1 MTKRKIT
8 RLTKKTN
15 NIPKAIENSLKEHA
29 TVSTTRSAA
38 TTLVPKSPTGRT
50 LKQTAATLAA
60 VVRSPAALDSTIVH
74 PTVASLAGQVNPL
87 NAVQVSNL
95 ASTVTTLVAKTP
107 QRRNQPILSPYD
119 TFAAHDQTTEG
130 GTKSYE
136 NRIQNLHKLKKD
148 LKGLEKDTSDFAKK
162 QLKITKA
169 ENFLRKGKKTGGDYK
184 EHELT
189 VLDAKAAKAAKSLSD
204 KEAKQRKA
212 AEHHIM
218 LANSRII
225 KFQSSLES
233 LADKMK
239 SNADKTKTLA
249 AYKSAALNVLEEEK
263 GKAKGIEDY
272 LKANTGK
279 TNPVNDNIDK
289 QKKASAELI
298 QHLQRAVKLNEAGFA
313 EFEDKRRILSAME
326 ANQEYELGN
335 SMIQGGGSLSTSTYR
350 GKNED
355 TTTSTPQDTSPYEI
369 WLYKEAKEQYK
380 RDNAAK
386 GKKFNEL
393 SEEEQH
399 KYNKQYV
406 YANRSAK
413 IKEYERSLSPAGKV
427 EGYLDESGG
436 KTFQV
441 TGANIKFNVGS
452 DGLLITSVEGDI
464 SELNA
469 VVRVRRKKDNGDL
482 SHISDMIEFKDG
494 KIVGL
499 HLNTEEDSTGPTKSQ
514 LNVSA
519 IQALA
524 IWLDRG
530 ATDSTLTPP
539 TAIPQHSAP
548 TVDATVTQQQAAELA
563 QARFQEQTVKLEAA
577 ELAQARFQEQ
587 TVKLEAAELARAR
600 FQEQTV
606 KLEAAELARARFQ
619 EQTVKLEAAELAQA
633 RFQEQ
638 TVKLGAAELARARFQ
653 EQTVK
658 LEAAELAQARFQ
670 EQTVKLG
677 AAELAQARLPQQ
689 SAINELSLENSRNQ
703 EQNTGQNVKKKL
715 EERTAKSVKALHFI
729 EERMRLNEIA
739 LQRNNKPYLQK
750 QHDTLKQQVAIYK
763 ENSIKW
769 TKEYEDNVEKIL
781 TSGQPQKQQQL
792 RQQQALYNRL
802 EKINSEQSTA
812 INHLLAESLFQ
823 LNTLNTLESFRKNE
837 MRLNGLVRLEEQK
850 DLQKLQKKIDRKLN
864 TVEPLP
870 KSKKLEEL
878 FIQLK
883 QSQTKL
889 QDIESLAKYH
899 EDKSVE
905 LCKAITVNLELAS
918 KTQGKEQLQYFREAK
933 EQQNNLEKIQQ
944 AQEKFLLNHWHQLQL
959 QQSGLQLVQQDAQ
972 IMQIELTPE
981 RTEELETTRTLYEN
995 QYEKIR
1001 GYDDQ
1006 LYNQSLNSLNW
1017 AQLQEQQDQLEQEQD
1032 ELDEQ
1037 QQYLDSQQLQQQP
1050 IKSNLENTLEALSDL
1065 IEESQTE
1072 AHHSATS
1079 YLDKEYEQQQ
1089 EKAKPLRQELRKQQ
1103 KQLDD
1108 LRNKAEDNERLL
1120 NEQQWLFEGSSDSKE
1135 RAQINEQLELL
1146 KNLVILQKE
1155 KDKLDEAGV
1164 KKPGQTH
1171 TSYMEVL
1178 EALPEKID
1186 SLEKKLQQL
1195 AEKQQ
1200 SQLDNMVAKG
1210 NVVLSALKELEAKE
1224 NTFAY
1229 NLQDLSVLQ
1238 DMAIPRLEEKKIP
1251 KEMEGF
1257 TSTTLSLDPAH
1268 LTTESREKRKQLQQQ
1283 KAVVNTPI
1291 QPVQTQSNDHKITPD
1306 DDNSVKGKIAKY
1318 NAMIQA
1324 QALAAGSSIINI
1336 SPNRIPNAHKKE
1348 VHSHKEKLKR

>member
-1 MTKRKIT
+1 M
-8 RLTKKTN
+8 
-15 NIPKAIENSLKEHA
+15 
-29 TVSTTRSAA
+29 
-38 TTLVPKSPTGRT
+38 
-50 LKQTAATLAA
+50 
-60 VVRSPAALDSTIVH
+60 
-74 PTVASLAGQVNPL
+74 
-87 NAVQVSNL
+87 
-95 ASTVTTLVAKTP
+95 
-107 QRRNQPILSPYD
+107 
-119 TFAAHDQTTEG
+119 
-130 GTKSYE
+130 
-136 NRIQNLHKLKKD
+136 
-148 LKGLEKDTSDFAKK
+148 
-162 QLKITKA
+162 
-169 ENFLRKGKKTGGDYK
+169 
-184 EHELT
+184 
-189 VLDAKAAKAAKSLSD
+189 
-204 KEAKQRKA
+204 
-212 AEHHIM
+212 
-218 LANSRII
+218 
-225 KFQSSLES
+225 
-233 LADKMK
+233 
-239 SNADKTKTLA
+239 
-249 AYKSAALNVLEEEK
+249 
-263 GKAKGIEDY
+263 
-272 LKANTGK
+272 
-279 TNPVNDNIDK
+279 
-289 QKKASAELI
+289 
-298 QHLQRAVKLNEAGFA
+298 
-313 EFEDKRRILSAME
+313 
-326 ANQEYELGN
+326 
-335 SMIQGGGSLSTSTYR
+335 
-350 GKNED
+350 
-355 TTTSTPQDTSPYEI
+355 
-369 WLYKEAKEQYK
+369 
-380 RDNAAK
+380 
-386 GKKFNEL
+386 
-393 SEEEQH
+393 
-399 KYNKQYV
+399 
-406 YANRSAK
+406 
-413 IKEYERSLSPAGKV
+413 
-427 EGYLDESGG
+427 
-436 KTFQV
+436 
-441 TGANIKFNVGS
+441 
-452 DGLLITSVEGDI
+452 
-464 SELNA
+464 
-469 VVRVRRKKDNGDL
+469 
-482 SHISDMIEFKDG
+482 
-494 KIVGL
+494 
-499 HLNTEEDSTGPTKSQ
+499 
-514 LNVSA
+514 
-519 IQALA
+519 
-524 IWLDRG
+524 
-530 ATDSTLTPP
+530 TPP

-548 TVDATVTQQQAAELA
+548 TVDATVTQQQ
-563 QARFQEQTVKLEAA
+563 
-577 ELAQARFQEQ
+577 
-587 TVKLEAAELARAR
+587 
-600 FQEQTV
+600 
-606 KLEAAELARARFQ
+606 
-619 EQTVKLEAAELAQA
+619 AAELAQA

-658 LEAAELAQARFQ
+658 LEAAELAQAR
-670 EQTVKLG
+670 
-677 AAELAQARLPQQ
+677 LPQQ

-715 EERTAKSVKALHFI
+715 

-972 IMQIELTPE
+972 IMQIELTTE

-1006 LYNQSLNSLNW
+1006 LYNQSLNSLNSLNW
-1017 AQLQEQQDQLEQEQD
+1017 AQLQEQQDQLEQQQD

-1268 LTTESREKRKQLQQQ
+1268 LTTESREKMKQWQQQKAATIGKPMQPVQSQSDSHTIAAEKAAMPREMEDSTSTTLSLNQENMEKRKQLQQQ

>member
-1 MTKRKIT
+1 M
-8 RLTKKTN
+8 
-15 NIPKAIENSLKEHA
+15 
-29 TVSTTRSAA
+29 
-38 TTLVPKSPTGRT
+38 
-50 LKQTAATLAA
+50 
-60 VVRSPAALDSTIVH
+60 
-74 PTVASLAGQVNPL
+74 
-87 NAVQVSNL
+87 
-95 ASTVTTLVAKTP
+95 
-107 QRRNQPILSPYD
+107 
-119 TFAAHDQTTEG
+119 
-130 GTKSYE
+130 
-136 NRIQNLHKLKKD
+136 
-148 LKGLEKDTSDFAKK
+148 
-162 QLKITKA
+162 
-169 ENFLRKGKKTGGDYK
+169 RKGKKTGGDYK

-263 GKAKGIEDY
+263 RKAKGIEDY
-272 LKANTGK
+272 LKANTSK

-350 GKNED
+350 GKNEN

-469 VVRVRRKKDNGDL
+469 VVRVRRKKNNGDL

-524 IWLDRG
+524 IRLDRG

-577 ELAQARFQEQ
+577 ELAR
-587 TVKLEAAELARAR
+587 
-600 FQEQTV
+600 
-606 KLEAAELARARFQ
+606 
-619 EQTVKLEAAELAQA
+619 A

-658 LEAAELAQARFQ
+658 LE
-670 EQTVKLG
+670 

-715 EERTAKSVKALHFI
+715 EERTAKSVKALHLI

-769 TKEYEDNVEKIL
+769 TKEYEDNVEQIL

-823 LNTLNTLESFRKNE
+823 LKTLNTLESFRKNE

-870 KSKKLEEL
+870 KSEKLEEL

-883 QSQTKL
+883 QSQTEL
-889 QDIESLAKYH
+889 QDIESLAKYY

-905 LCKAITVNLELAS
+905 LCEAIAVNLELAS
-918 KTQGKEQLQYFREAK
+918 KTQGKEQLQYFQEAQ

-972 IMQIELTPE
+972 IMQIELTTE

-1001 GYDDQ
+1001 GYDNQ

-1017 AQLQEQQDQLEQEQD
+1017 AQLQEQQD

-1065 IEESQTE
+1065 IEEPQTE

-1229 NLQDLSVLQ
+1229 NLQNLSVLQ

-1251 KEMEGF
+1251 KEMEGS
-1257 TSTTLSLDPAH
+1257 TSTTLSLDPAL
-1268 LTTESREKRKQLQQQ
+1268 LTTESMEKMKQWQQQKAATIGMPIQPVQSQSDSHTIATEKAAMPREMEDSTSTTLSLDPALLTTESMEKMKQWQQQKAAMPREREDSTSTTLSLNQENMEKRKQLQQQ

>member
-1 MTKRKIT
+1 
-8 RLTKKTN
+8 
-15 NIPKAIENSLKEHA
+15 
-29 TVSTTRSAA
+29 
-38 TTLVPKSPTGRT
+38 
-50 LKQTAATLAA
+50 
-60 VVRSPAALDSTIVH
+60 
-74 PTVASLAGQVNPL
+74 
-87 NAVQVSNL
+87 
-95 ASTVTTLVAKTP
+95 
-107 QRRNQPILSPYD
+107 
-119 TFAAHDQTTEG
+119 
-130 GTKSYE
+130 
-136 NRIQNLHKLKKD
+136 
-148 LKGLEKDTSDFAKK
+148 
-162 QLKITKA
+162 
-169 ENFLRKGKKTGGDYK
+169 
-184 EHELT
+184 
-189 VLDAKAAKAAKSLSD
+189 
-204 KEAKQRKA
+204 
-212 AEHHIM
+212 
-218 LANSRII
+218 
-225 KFQSSLES
+225 
-233 LADKMK
+233 
-239 SNADKTKTLA
+239 
-249 AYKSAALNVLEEEK
+249 
-263 GKAKGIEDY
+263 
-272 LKANTGK
+272 
-279 TNPVNDNIDK
+279 
-289 QKKASAELI
+289 
-298 QHLQRAVKLNEAGFA
+298 
-313 EFEDKRRILSAME
+313 
-326 ANQEYELGN
+326 
-335 SMIQGGGSLSTSTYR
+335 MIQGGGSLSTSTYR
-350 GKNED
+350 GKNEN

-393 SEEEQH
+393 SEEEQN

-499 HLNTEEDSTGPTKSQ
+499 HLNTEEDSIGPTKSQ

-577 ELAQARFQEQ
+577 ELAQAS
-587 TVKLEAAELARAR
+587 
-600 FQEQTV
+600 
-606 KLEAAELARARFQ
+606 
-619 EQTVKLEAAELAQA
+619 
-633 RFQEQ
+633 
-638 TVKLGAAELARARFQ
+638 
-653 EQTVK
+653 
-658 LEAAELAQARFQ
+658 
-670 EQTVKLG
+670 
-677 AAELAQARLPQQ
+677 LPQQ

-715 EERTAKSVKALHFI
+715 EERTAKSVKALHLI

-823 LNTLNTLESFRKNE
+823 LKTLNTLESFRKNE

-870 KSKKLEEL
+870 KSEKLEEL

-883 QSQTKL
+883 QSQTEL
-889 QDIESLAKYH
+889 QDIESLAKYY

-905 LCKAITVNLELAS
+905 LCEAITVNLELAS
-918 KTQGKEQLQYFREAK
+918 KTQVKEQLQYFQEAQ

-972 IMQIELTPE
+972 IM
-981 RTEELETTRTLYEN
+981 RR
-995 QYEKIR
+995 
-1001 GYDDQ
+1001 
-1006 LYNQSLNSLNW
+1006 
-1017 AQLQEQQDQLEQEQD
+1017 
-1032 ELDEQ
+1032 
-1037 QQYLDSQQLQQQP
+1037 
-1050 IKSNLENTLEALSDL
+1050 
-1065 IEESQTE
+1065 
-1072 AHHSATS
+1072 
-1079 YLDKEYEQQQ
+1079 
-1089 EKAKPLRQELRKQQ
+1089 
-1103 KQLDD
+1103 
-1108 LRNKAEDNERLL
+1108 
-1120 NEQQWLFEGSSDSKE
+1120 
-1135 RAQINEQLELL
+1135 
-1146 KNLVILQKE
+1146 
-1155 KDKLDEAGV
+1155 
-1164 KKPGQTH
+1164 
-1171 TSYMEVL
+1171 
-1178 EALPEKID
+1178 
-1186 SLEKKLQQL
+1186 
-1195 AEKQQ
+1195 
-1200 SQLDNMVAKG
+1200 
-1210 NVVLSALKELEAKE
+1210 
-1224 NTFAY
+1224 
-1229 NLQDLSVLQ
+1229 
-1238 DMAIPRLEEKKIP
+1238 
-1251 KEMEGF
+1251 
-1257 TSTTLSLDPAH
+1257 
-1268 LTTESREKRKQLQQQ
+1268 
-1283 KAVVNTPI
+1283 
-1291 QPVQTQSNDHKITPD
+1291 
-1306 DDNSVKGKIAKY
+1306 
-1318 NAMIQA
+1318 
-1324 QALAAGSSIINI
+1324 
-1336 SPNRIPNAHKKE
+1336 
-1348 VHSHKEKLKR
+1348 

>member
-60 VVRSPAALDSTIVH
+60 VVRSPAALDSAIVH

-87 NAVQVSNL
+87 YAVQVSNL

-136 NRIQNLHKLKKD
+136 NRIQNLHNLKKD

-263 GKAKGIEDY
+263 RKAKGIEDY

-326 ANQEYELGN
+326 ASQEYELGN

-350 GKNED
+350 GKNEN

-413 IKEYERSLSPAGKV
+413 IKEYERSLSPTGKV

-577 ELAQARFQEQ
+577 ELAQAS
-587 TVKLEAAELARAR
+587 
-600 FQEQTV
+600 
-606 KLEAAELARARFQ
+606 
-619 EQTVKLEAAELAQA
+619 
-633 RFQEQ
+633 
-638 TVKLGAAELARARFQ
+638 
-653 EQTVK
+653 
-658 LEAAELAQARFQ
+658 
-670 EQTVKLG
+670 
-677 AAELAQARLPQQ
+677 LPQQ

-715 EERTAKSVKALHFI
+715 EERTAKSVKALHLI

-823 LNTLNTLESFRKNE
+823 LKTLNTLESFRKNE
-837 MRLNGLVRLEEQK
+837 MRLNGLVRLEDQK

-870 KSKKLEEL
+870 KSEKLEEL

-883 QSQTKL
+883 QSQTEL
-889 QDIESLAKYH
+889 QDIESLAKYY

-905 LCKAITVNLELAS
+905 LK
-918 KTQGKEQLQYFREAK
+918 
-933 EQQNNLEKIQQ
+933 
-944 AQEKFLLNHWHQLQL
+944 LLL
-959 QQSGLQLVQQDAQ
+959 
-972 IMQIELTPE
+972 
-981 RTEELETTRTLYEN
+981 
-995 QYEKIR
+995 
-1001 GYDDQ
+1001 
-1006 LYNQSLNSLNW
+1006 
-1017 AQLQEQQDQLEQEQD
+1017 
-1032 ELDEQ
+1032 
-1037 QQYLDSQQLQQQP
+1037 
-1050 IKSNLENTLEALSDL
+1050 
-1065 IEESQTE
+1065 
-1072 AHHSATS
+1072 
-1079 YLDKEYEQQQ
+1079 
-1089 EKAKPLRQELRKQQ
+1089 
-1103 KQLDD
+1103 
-1108 LRNKAEDNERLL
+1108 
-1120 NEQQWLFEGSSDSKE
+1120 
-1135 RAQINEQLELL
+1135 
-1146 KNLVILQKE
+1146 
-1155 KDKLDEAGV
+1155 
-1164 KKPGQTH
+1164 
-1171 TSYMEVL
+1171 
-1178 EALPEKID
+1178 
-1186 SLEKKLQQL
+1186 
-1195 AEKQQ
+1195 
-1200 SQLDNMVAKG
+1200 
-1210 NVVLSALKELEAKE
+1210 
-1224 NTFAY
+1224 
-1229 NLQDLSVLQ
+1229 
-1238 DMAIPRLEEKKIP
+1238 
-1251 KEMEGF
+1251 
-1257 TSTTLSLDPAH
+1257 
-1268 LTTESREKRKQLQQQ
+1268 
-1283 KAVVNTPI
+1283 
-1291 QPVQTQSNDHKITPD
+1291 
-1306 DDNSVKGKIAKY
+1306 
-1318 NAMIQA
+1318 
-1324 QALAAGSSIINI
+1324 
-1336 SPNRIPNAHKKE
+1336 
-1348 VHSHKEKLKR
+1348 

>member
-563 QARFQEQTVKLEAA
+563 Q
-577 ELAQARFQEQ
+577 
-587 TVKLEAAELARAR
+587 
-600 FQEQTV
+600 
-606 KLEAAELARARFQ
+606 ARFQ